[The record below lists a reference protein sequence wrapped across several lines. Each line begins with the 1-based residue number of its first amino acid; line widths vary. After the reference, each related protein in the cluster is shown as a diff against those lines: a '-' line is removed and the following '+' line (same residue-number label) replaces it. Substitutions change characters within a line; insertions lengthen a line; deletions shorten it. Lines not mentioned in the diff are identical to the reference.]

1 MKPPKW
7 SIQFLEWFCPEELRE
22 GILGD
27 LLEQF
32 EANQREMSA
41 RKARWI
47 FVWNVLR
54 LFHPAILFR
63 NHFTVKII
71 HMGMLKSHL
80 IVALRSMLKHKF
92 YAIINL
98 LGLSFAVAFIF
109 LAYLFIQNELSY
121 DRFHSQKSS
130 IYRVYHNIINKET
143 NQSED
148 RSAVTAV
155 PLGKDLAEEFPAI
168 IEFTRYASNSCIIQE
183 GETPNREVMHFV
195 DPGFLE
201 IFDFP
206 LLRGDKNTALDQP
219 DAVIISREMARKYFG
234 DQNPMGQSLKLTLND
249 TSLNIQ
255 ISGVIDPKKAKSS
268 LPFDFLMPIEQFKLV
283 VSEKTYNSYHYGLLE
298 NYVLLEEN
306 AEKEAIEAL
315 MGEAINKHNTIPDK
329 NKVEYGLQP
338 LPDLH
343 MEDEVVGNA
352 LYTSPQKLYILLAI
366 AFLVLIVAGINF
378 ITLST
383 SQVLNRLREVGVR
396 KTLGAQKGQLK
407 RQFALESLLVTLFSG
422 ILGILIARLMLPTF
436 EEIIGKSIPFEP
448 DLTGVLLMLGLVL
461 GIALATGWL
470 KSTVLVRLTA
480 MQALKGKMLLPRRNR
495 WFNDGLVVVQ
505 FALSIILIIGAVN
518 IRAQM
523 RYMQEKDLG
532 YQEERLLELSMGNVT
547 DPERTKQIINRFR
560 NRALKDS
567 RILEVTASMNNSRD
581 PWTSLVFDQ
590 DDGSKESIYY
600 NQIDEFYLETMGIK
614 LLKGRKFESGLP
626 NPTQAILV
634 NEALV
639 EHFGWENPFGRQIP
653 GSNFAESHHIIGVV
667 RDFHFNSLHQKIE
680 PLILALDLKS
690 IGSGITGLST
700 YVWPANLYNLVVRL
714 GPGELQ
720 PMLDHLKGVWKEVSP
735 DKPFTF
741 HFVDEVLDDK
751 YAEERRWGKTTHWAS
766 LLAIFIAW
774 LGLLG
779 MMRLSIQKRTR
790 EIGIRK
796 VLGATTPGV
805 IRLLSS
811 RFLLLVGLGILIA
824 GPVAWLLLSNW
835 LTSFSYRIE
844 LNPLLFL
851 LIGLIVLLASL
862 ASVSLQSLRLA
873 RSNPVE
879 TLKVE

>member
-7 SIQFLEWFCPEELRE
+7 SIRFLEWFCPQELRE

-32 EANQREMSA
+32 EANQTEMSA

-63 NHFTVKII
+63 NHFTVKFI

-80 IVALRSMLKHKF
+80 LVAARSMLKHKF

-98 LGLSFAVAFIF
+98 LGLSFAVAIVF
-109 LAYLFIQNELSY
+109 LVYLFIQKELSY
-121 DRFHSQKSS
+121 DQFHSQKES
-130 IYRVYHNIINKET
+130 IYRVYHNIINKES
-143 NQSED
+143 NQSEGK
-148 RSAVTAV
+148 SAVTAI
-155 PLGKDLAEEFPAI
+155 PLAKDLAEKVPAI
-168 IEFTRYASNSCIIQE
+168 KAFSRYASSSSTVLKVT
-183 GETPNREVMHFV
+183 TPYSEVIHYV
-195 DPGFLE
+195 DPGFLKM
-201 IFDFP
+201 FDFP
-206 LLRGDKNTALDQP
+206 LVQGEENTALDQP
-219 DAVIISREMARKYFG
+219 NQLILSTEMAEKYFG
-234 DQNPMGQSLKLTLND
+234 QEEAVGQTLKIVLKDSTVIANV
-249 TSLNIQ
+249 SA
-255 ISGVIDPKKAKSS
+255 VIDPRKENSS
-268 LPFDFLMPIEQFKLV
+268 LPFDFLMPIEQFKIV
-283 VSEKTYNSYHYGLLE
+283 VPEAVFNSYNYGLVE
-298 NYVLLEEN
+298 NYVLLDKQAHPEEVEPLLGKAVN
-306 AEKEAIEAL
+306 AETSSSGNRI
-315 MGEAINKHNTIPDK
+315 
-329 NKVEYGLQP
+329 EYGLQG
-338 LPDLH
+338 LNRLH
-343 MEDEVVGNA
+343 FEDEVVGNA
-352 LYTSPQKLYILLAI
+352 LYSSPQKLYILLAI

-383 SQVLNRLREVGVR
+383 SQVLNRLKEVGVR

-407 RQFALESLLVTLFSG
+407 RQFVLESFLVTLISG
-422 ILGILIARLMLPTF
+422 FLGIGIARLMLPTF
-436 EEIIGKSIPFEP
+436 EEILGNPIGFEP
-448 DLTGVLLMLGLVL
+448 DLRGVILLILITL
-461 GIALATGWL
+461 GIALITGWL
-470 KSTVLVRLTA
+470 KSAIMVRMSA
-480 MQALKGKMLLPRRNR
+480 MQALKENMTLPRRNR
-495 WFNDGLVVVQ
+495 WFNESLVVLQ
-505 FALSIILIIGAVN
+505 FALSIILIIGAIH

-523 RYMQEKDLG
+523 KYLQQKDLG
-532 YQEERLLELSMGNVT
+532 YDEERLLELPLGNVGDLEKT
-547 DPERTKQIINRFR
+547 RQMVDRFR
-560 NRALKDS
+560 QLALKDGG
-567 RILEVTASMNNSRD
+567 ILKVSASMNSSRE
-581 PWTSLVFDQ
+581 PWTGLVFDQ
-590 DDGSKESIYY
+590 EDGSKETIFF
-600 NQIDEFYLETMGIK
+600 NQIDESYLETMAIELARGEDFK
-614 LLKGRKFESGLP
+614 KDRP
-626 NPTQAILV
+626 NSAQAILV

-639 EHFGWENPFGRQIP
+639 EHFGWDNPFEEQIP
-653 GSNFAESHHIIGVV
+653 GANFSQPHQIIGVV
-667 RDFHFNSLHQKIE
+667 KDFHYSTLHQKIE
-680 PLILALDLKS
+680 PIILATNVEA

-714 GPGELQ
+714 GPGQLQ
-720 PMLDHLKGVWKEVSP
+720 PKLDHLEGIWKKLLP
-735 DKPFTF
+735 DKPFRF
-741 HFVDEVLDDK
+741 HFVDEVLEAR
-751 YAEERRWGKTTHWAS
+751 YAEEKRWGKTTHWAS

-811 RFLLLVGLGILIA
+811 RFILLVGLGILIA

-862 ASVSLQSLRLA
+862 ASISLQSLRLA